1 MQQGHRLRFRSPSGD
16 GALEIGPGESEIT
29 LCESLRRGG
38 IELNT
43 RCGMRGLCR
52 GCEVLLEAGAVAVG
66 GEGVIAGPA
75 TIRACRAKAVSA
87 EIAIGVPAHSLAG
100 HRPIAISEFEIT
112 IPFAHDPIFPAAHGG
127 IALAADIGTTTVAMI
142 AVDISTGR
150 ILAEAGDFN
159 RQIRF
164 GDNVLTRIHRA
175 GEGPEM
181 LARLQACVAAETLRP
196 LALQVCAKVGVALG
210 SVLGMTI
217 AGNTAMLH
225 MLAGEDPSPLG
236 VAPFRARFLEPK
248 CLGAAALGLDAA
260 DWPVQLLPG
269 LSAYVGA
276 DLAAGIH
283 ATGMHFAET
292 PTLLVDAGT
301 NGEIVLKTRDK
312 LLGCAT
318 AAGPAFEGGMLSSG
332 ARAVPGAICHVR
344 MGDDPFRVD
353 TRTIGDLAPQG
364 ICGTGTLDFLAE
376 GRRVGLLSHAGR
388 FDEGFLARVPAN
400 LVRDGDGGR
409 SLVLGRSG
417 DRDVTVS
424 EVDVAHLLQAKAAIG
439 AGIRTLMEREGLG
452 PTDIGRV
459 LLAGGFGR
467 HIDPESA
474 VRCGLLPGFRAGQ
487 VEAVGNT
494 SLAGAYIALLD
505 RSALQ
510 EMDEIRTRIEIVEL
524 NLDPGFEDR
533 FIDELALP

>member
-1 MQQGHRLRFRSPSGD
+1 MQEGHRLRFQTPAGEGLLETGPSEA
-16 GALEIGPGESEIT
+16 GAT
-29 LCESLRRGG
+29 LCDVLLRGG
-38 IELNT
+38 VELNT

-52 GCEVLLEAGAVAVG
+52 GCEVELTAGRVDLGDGREVA
-66 GEGVIAGPA
+66 APA
-75 TIRACRAKAVSA
+75 TIRACLARTMSR
-87 EIAIGVPAHSLAG
+87 ETAIRIPQRSMAG
-100 HRPIAISEFEIT
+100 HRPIAISEFEII
-112 IPFAHDPIFPAAHGG
+112 IPFAHDPIFPATGG
-127 IALAADIGTTTVAMI
+127 GVALATDIGTTTVAMI
-142 AVDISTGR
+142 AVDISNGK

-181 LARLQACVAAETLRP
+181 LARLQSCVAAETLRP
-196 LALQVCAKVGVALG
+196 LAMRVCAKAGVSPA
-210 SVLGMTI
+210 SVRGMTV
-217 AGNTAMLH
+217 AGNTVMLH
-225 MLAGEDPSPLG
+225 LLAGEDPSPLG
-236 VAPFRARFLEPK
+236 VAPFRARFLEPRR
-248 CLGAAALGLDAA
+248 LGAAALGIDGA

-276 DLAAGIH
+276 DLAAGVH
-283 ATGMHFAET
+283 ATGMHFAGK

-301 NGEIVLKTRDK
+301 NGEIVLKTRDR

-318 AAGPAFEGGMLSSG
+318 AAGPAFEGGMLSCG
-332 ARAVPGAICHVR
+332 ARAVPGAICHIR
-344 MGDDPFRVD
+344 MTADPFHIE
-353 TRTIGDLAPQG
+353 TRIIGDHPPQG

-376 GRRVGLLSHAGR
+376 ARRVGLLNHAGR
-388 FDEGFLARVPAN
+388 FDDGALARVPPD
-400 LVRDGDGGR
+400 LLRDGDGGR
-409 SLVLGRSG
+409 AIALGQSG
-417 DRDVTVS
+417 DRDISIS
-424 EVDVAHLLQAKAAIG
+424 EVDIAHLLQAKAAIA
-439 AGIRTLMEREGLG
+439 AGIRTLLEREGLT
-452 PTDIGRV
+452 PADISRV

-474 VRCGLLPGFRAGQ
+474 VRCGLLPGFRADQ
-487 VEAVGNT
+487 IEAVGNT

-510 EMDEIRTRIEIVEL
+510 EMDEIRARIEIVEL

>member
-1 MQQGHRLRFRSPSGD
+1 MQEGIRLRFRSPTGAGTVEGDSGS
-16 GALEIGPGESEIT
+16 ATST
-29 LCESLRRGG
+29 LCELLLRGG

-43 RCGMRGLCR
+43 RCGMHGLCR
-52 GCEVLLEAGAVAVG
+52 GCEVTLESGRVILDEG
-66 GEGVIAGPA
+66 GEVSAPA
-75 TIRACRAKAVSA
+75 KIRSCRARPAAPDLSVD
-87 EIAIGVPAHSLAG
+87 VPARSLAG
-100 HRPIAISEFEIT
+100 HRPVAISDFEII
-112 IPFAHDPIFPAAHGG
+112 IPFAQDPLFPAGAGAVG
-127 IALAADIGTTTVAMI
+127 LAADIGTTTVAML
-142 AVDISTGR
+142 AVDMATGE
-150 ILAEAGDFN
+150 ILAKAGDFN
-159 RQIRF
+159 RQIRY

-181 LARLQACVAAETLRP
+181 LARLRACVAAETLRP
-196 LALQVCAKVGVALG
+196 LAMQVCAKAGVPFGA
-210 SVLGMTI
+210 VAGMAV

-225 MLAGEDPSPLG
+225 LLAGEDPSPLG
-236 VAPFRARFLEPK
+236 VAPFRARFLAPRR
-248 CLGAAALGLDAA
+248 LSAAEAGIDGA

-283 ATGMHFAET
+283 ATGMHFAEA

-332 ARAVPGAICHVR
+332 SRAVPGAICHVR
-344 MGDDPFRVD
+344 MAANPFHIE
-353 TRTIGDLAPQG
+353 TRTIDDHPPQG

-376 GRRVGLLSHAGR
+376 GRRIGLLNHAGR
-388 FDEGFLARVPAN
+388 FDPSFLTRVPEEV
-400 LVRDGDGGR
+400 LRDGEGGR
-409 SLVLGRSG
+409 ALVLSPPGEREI
-417 DRDVTVS
+417 TIS
-424 EVDVAHLLQAKAAIG
+424 EVDIAHLLQAKAAIG
-439 AGIRTLMEREGLG
+439 AGIRTLLEREDLA
-452 PTDIGRV
+452 PADIGKV

-467 HIDPESA
+467 HIDPQSA
-474 VRCGLLPGFRAGQ
+474 VRCGLLPGFRPEQ

-505 RSALQ
+505 RGAID
-510 EMDEIRTRIEIVEL
+510 EMDEIRARIEIVEL
-524 NLDPGFEDR
+524 NLDPNFEDR